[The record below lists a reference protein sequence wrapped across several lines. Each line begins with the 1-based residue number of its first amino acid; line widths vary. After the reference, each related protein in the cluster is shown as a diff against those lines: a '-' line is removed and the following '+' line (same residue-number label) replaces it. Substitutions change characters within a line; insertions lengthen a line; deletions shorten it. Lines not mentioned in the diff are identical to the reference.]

1 MPKNSL
7 PLHLCDLP
15 MEKQPTDLS
24 LNVGCH
30 IKDLIIGERREA
42 TLQLKLAVV

>member
-1 MPKNSL
+1 MPKKPM
-7 PLHLCDLP
+7 PLHLSDLP
-15 MEKQPTDLS
+15 METQPTDLS

-42 TLQLKLAVV
+42 TLQLKHAVF

>member
-7 PLHLCDLP
+7 PLNLCDLP